1 MKKKITAVLGLTTL
15 VAAAKVA
22 AQEDGEVIQ
31 IADLSRAELTK
42 YIEEAEDQLFVTYNK
57 HNLSD
62 AFDIICRKERPTG
75 SNIPVRA
82 CEPNFVTR
90 VNLEK
95 NRTDD
100 KDLQN
105 LQGGFAIRSLLSE
118 DYEALEA
125 DMKKV
130 TSEVPAMQE
139 IYQILS
145 QLIARRKQLG
155 G

>member
-1 MKKKITAVLGLTTL
+1 M
-15 VAAAKVA
+15 
-22 AQEDGEVIQ
+22 
-31 IADLSRAELTK
+31 
-42 YIEEAEDQLFVTYNK
+42 
-57 HNLSD
+57 
-62 AFDIICRKERPTG
+62 TG
-75 SNIPVRA
+75 
-82 CEPNFVTR
+82 

-95 NRTDD
+95 NRIDD
-100 KDLQN
+100 KDRQS

-125 DMKKV
+125 DMKRV

-145 QLIARRKQLG
+145 QLTARREQLG

>member
-1 MKKKITAVLGLTTL
+1 MKKKIIGVLGVMAFITTAP
-15 VAAAKVA
+15 VAG
-22 AQEDGEVIQ
+22 QEDGEVIQ
-31 IADLSRAELTK
+31 IADLSRAELTN
-42 YIEEAEDQLFVTYNK
+42 YIEEAEDQLFATYNK
-57 HNLSD
+57 HNISD
-62 AFDIICRKERPTG
+62 EFDILCRKERPTG

-82 CEPNFVTR
+82 CEPNFATH

-95 NRTDD
+95 NRTDG

-105 LQGGFAIRSLLSE
+105 LQGGFAVQSLLTE

-125 DMKKV
+125 DMKRV

-139 IYQILS
+139 ISRILA
-145 QLIARRKQLG
+145 QLRARREQLG